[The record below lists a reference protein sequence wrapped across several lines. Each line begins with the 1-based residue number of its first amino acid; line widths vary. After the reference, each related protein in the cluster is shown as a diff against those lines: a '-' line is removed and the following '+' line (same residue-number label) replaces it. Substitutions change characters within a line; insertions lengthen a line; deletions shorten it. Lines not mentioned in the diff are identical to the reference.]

1 MKRRVATAWLGSCL
15 LLTCNAYP
23 AAAQGEP
30 AVGVRATGMGGAFT
44 AVADDAS
51 AAVWNPAALASG
63 SLFSAVLNRNSLN
76 DGGSTIFAG
85 VALPAFALFY
95 DRVATGSAINGRNTL
110 VAQDLGV
117 SLVQSI
123 GYSGVAVGTTV
134 KWVRGET
141 GSGSAVKA
149 RNTFDA
155 DVGVV
160 VVGALMRAGL
170 TVHNLRRPGFD
181 AADGSVVHRDRDVRG
196 GAAIQVRQD
205 TVVAADVEF
214 TKAALAAKNGE
225 SPHFWRDAAIGV
237 ENTPILSVR
246 LRAGVHWNTAGGVGK
261 APTAS
266 FGGSYVIR
274 GALMADGQISVGSKD
289 GTRGW
294 GAGLRF
300 VF

>member
-1 MKRRVATAWLGSCL
+1 
-15 LLTCNAYP
+15 
-23 AAAQGEP
+23 
-30 AVGVRATGMGGAFT
+30 VRAAGMGGAFT

-51 AAVWNPAALASG
+51 AAVWNPAGLASG
-63 SLFSAVLNRNSLN
+63 SYFSGVLDRNSLI
-76 DGGSTIFAG
+76 DSGSTIFAG
-85 VALPAFALFY
+85 VALPAFGLSY

-123 GYSGVAVGTTV
+123 GYSGVAVGTTL

-141 GSGSAVKA
+141 STGAGAMTGNA
-149 RNTFDA
+149 LDG
-155 DVGVV
+155 DVGVMV
-160 VVGALMRAGL
+160 TGALLKAGL

-181 AADGSVVHRDRDVRG
+181 AADGSIVHRDRLVRG
-196 GAAIQVRQD
+196 GVAIQARQD

-214 TKAALAAKNGE
+214 TKVALATRNGG

-237 ENTPILSVR
+237 ENTPISSVR
-246 LRAGVHWNTAGGVGK
+246 LRAGVHWNTAGGMGA

-266 FGGSYVIR
+266 FGGSYALR
-274 GALMADGQISVGSKD
+274 GSLMADGQVSVGSKD

>member
-1 MKRRVATAWLGSCL
+1 
-15 LLTCNAYP
+15 
-23 AAAQGEP
+23 
-30 AVGVRATGMGGAFT
+30 VRAAGMGGAFT

-51 AAVWNPAALASG
+51 AAVWNPAGLASG
-63 SLFSAVLNRNSLN
+63 SYFSGVLDRNSLT

-85 VALPAFALFY
+85 VALPAFGLSY

-123 GYSGVAVGTTV
+123 GYSGVAVGTTL

-141 GSGSAVKA
+141 SSGAAARTGNAV
-149 RNTFDA
+149 DA
-155 DVGVV
+155 DVGVMV
-160 VVGALMRAGL
+160 TGALLKAGL
-170 TVHNLRRPGFD
+170 TVHNLRRPGFE
-181 AADGSVVHRDRDVRG
+181 AADGSVVHRDRLVRG
-196 GAAIQVRQD
+196 GVAIQARQD
-205 TVVAADVEF
+205 TAVAADVEF
-214 TKAALAAKNGE
+214 TKAALATKNGD

-237 ENTPILSVR
+237 ENTPTSSVR
-246 LRAGVHWNTAGGVGK
+246 LRAGVHWNTARLRNASAGQVGGGGA

-266 FGGSYVIR
+266 FGGSYALR
-274 GALMADGQISVGSKD
+274 GSLMADGQVSVGSKD